1 MVASMGSRGGLGSNR
16 FNLVVLD
23 SVSSPP
29 DTRTTGLAAEF
40 AVGAVPEVGTTRGGE
55 KTKICLMTARSMQP
69 LKLLTVEG
77 EGGSN
82 KQA

>member
-1 MVASMGSRGGLGSNR
+1 MVASMGFRGVLGSNR
-16 FNLVVLD
+16 LNLVLD

-29 DTRTTGLAAEF
+29 DTRTTGLLLSLQSGLAQRWERQG
-40 AVGAVPEVGTTRGGE
+40 VE
-55 KTKICLMTARSMQP
+55 KTKICLMTDRSMQP

>member
-1 MVASMGSRGGLGSNR
+1 MVASMGFRGVLGSNR
-16 FNLVVLD
+16 LNLVLD

-29 DTRTTGLAAEF
+29 DTRTTGLLLNLQSGLAQRWERQG
-40 AVGAVPEVGTTRGGE
+40 VE
-55 KTKICLMTARSMQP
+55 KTKICLMTDRSMQP

>member
-1 MVASMGSRGGLGSNR
+1 MVASMGFRGVLGSNR
-16 FNLVVLD
+16 LNLVLD

-29 DTRTTGLAAEF
+29 DTRTTGLLLSLQSGLAQRWDRQG
-40 AVGAVPEVGTTRGGE
+40 VE
-55 KTKICLMTARSMQP
+55 KTKICLMTDRSMQP